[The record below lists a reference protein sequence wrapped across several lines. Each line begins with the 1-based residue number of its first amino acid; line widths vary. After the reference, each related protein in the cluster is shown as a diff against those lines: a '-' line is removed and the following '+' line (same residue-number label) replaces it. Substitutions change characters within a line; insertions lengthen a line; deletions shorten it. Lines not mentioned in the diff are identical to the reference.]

1 MNGEADTSRAH
12 AAGRT
17 VRRSFLHAFM
27 VVLASVAIGGCGGG
41 AEDALDGELTGELQR
56 TLDEERARWQIPG
69 AVAAVIVEGEGE
81 WVGASGKAD
90 LETGE
95 AMTPETLFGIGSI
108 TKSFVAA
115 LVLKLAEEDV
125 LSVDD
130 RLARWLPEYPRADRI
145 TLRQLLN
152 HTSGVPSMTD
162 SEAFWRAQLAR
173 PFARWSPQQTLSF
186 ATGADFE
193 PGQRWYYSNTNY
205 ILLGLVIEKATGS
218 TVAAELQRRVLDPLE
233 LDSLLLQ
240 GRQGVHG
247 PRARAYGDYDDD
259 GKRDAAPSGVTL
271 VPTPSMAT
279 AAWTAGAMV
288 GNAGDV
294 ARWAEALFGGRVL
307 EPDSLREMQTVVERT
322 DYGLGIARGGA
333 PSGGEM
339 WGHGGDIGGY
349 RAEMWHVPELGVTL
363 VTLWNDVTIR
373 EDLISP
379 TLFQVIQQYLP
390 ARRAGRE

>member
-1 MNGEADTSRAH
+1 VNPGVQKTTSAVRKSLVRA
-12 AAGRT
+12 
-17 VRRSFLHAFM
+17 
-27 VVLASVAIGGCGGG
+27 VVVAIASVGIGGCGGG
-41 AEDALDGELTGELQR
+41 SAEGLDGELAAELQR

-115 LVLKLAEEDV
+115 LMLELAEDKV
-125 LSVDD
+125 ISLDD

-152 HTSGVPSMTD
+152 HTSGVPNMTE
-162 SEAFWRAQLAR
+162 SRAFWRAQLAR
-173 PFARWSPQQTLSF
+173 PFARWSPQRTLSF

-193 PGQRWYYSNTNY
+193 PGERWHYSNTNY

-218 TVAAELQRRVLDPLE
+218 TVAEELQHRILDPLE

-240 GRQGVHG
+240 GRQTVRG
-247 PRARAYGDYDDD
+247 RWARGYGDYDDD

-271 VPTPSMAT
+271 IPSPSEAT

-288 GNAGDV
+288 GDAGDV
-294 ARWAEALFGGRVL
+294 ARWADALFGGHVV
-307 EPDSLREMQTVVERT
+307 EPNSLREMQTVVSSGNS
-322 DYGLGIARGGA
+322 DYGLGIAKGYA

-339 WGHGGDIGGY
+339 WGHGGEIGGY
-349 RAEMWHVPELGVTL
+349 RSEMWHVPELGLTL
-363 VTLWNDVTIR
+363 VTLWNDATISQ
-373 EDLISP
+373 DLISQ
-379 TLFQVIQQYLP
+379 TLFQVIL
-390 ARRAGRE
+390 RHRADRD